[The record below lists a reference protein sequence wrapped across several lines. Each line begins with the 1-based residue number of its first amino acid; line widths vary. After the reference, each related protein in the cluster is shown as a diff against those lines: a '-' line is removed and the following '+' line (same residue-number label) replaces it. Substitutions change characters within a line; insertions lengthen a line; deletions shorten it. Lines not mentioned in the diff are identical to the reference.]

1 MGKMEH
7 YLKEL
12 HPDRY
17 VLQYLLPQDFQLLLH
32 EVQLNEEKLMQL
44 KLSEE
49 QQHEVQRIC

>member
-12 HPDRY
+12 HPDLY

-44 KLSEE
+44 KQAEE